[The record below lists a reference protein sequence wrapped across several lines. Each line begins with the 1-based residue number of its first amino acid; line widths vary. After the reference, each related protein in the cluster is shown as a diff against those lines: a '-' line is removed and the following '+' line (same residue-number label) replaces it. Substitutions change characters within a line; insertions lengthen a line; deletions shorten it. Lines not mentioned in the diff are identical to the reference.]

1 MENFITYDKLSKKQK
16 KKINTAKRRMWG
28 DYGCHSP
35 TTKVVADKKKQER
48 KHMCREHIREF

>member
-1 MENFITYDKLSKKQK
+1 MEKFVMYNKLSKKEK
-16 KKINTAKRRMWG
+16 KKINAARRRKWG

-35 TTKVVADKKKQER
+35 TTKVVTDKKKQER